1 MFKQIWDFIRR
12 EILPACGRH
21 KWIVAVGLVLIL
33 ASLAAWNSDRIAGAL
48 GVPCAPCKSVGTAQS
63 AFERARQDQD
73 AKAAERGTTAEEQTS
88 FTAFL
93 DLVKASQVTGAIL
106 PRQSEGTQQVAFR
119 TRDGRYLSTVLPSA
133 SLAKS
138 VADLLVENHVEILTN
153 VPSKL
158 DPEDMGALVR
168 SLLPT
173 LVIAAILLLM
183 TGRVPGVGGVPGE
196 WIGARK
202 NETRF
207 DDVQG
212 VEEAK
217 AELIE
222 AVGQLLDPSAAG
234 DLGANAP
241 RGILLVGPPG
251 TGKTMLARAVA
262 GEAGASFLRL
272 SGSDFVEMWAGLGAR
287 RVRRVF
293 AAARKRAP
301 CVIFIDELDSLGRK
315 RSAGSSGADR
325 ESDQTLNAL
334 LVELDGFAR
343 DDRVLVLAA
352 TNRVDTLDEA
362 LIRPGRFDRHVHVGL
377 PDLQGRRAI
386 LAAHARRVKLD
397 ETADLEATARG
408 TPGFSGAELANVINE
423 AAFAANRRGAKTIC
437 SIDLESA
444 RDRVMMGSER
454 KNLAWQHEERV
465 LTAWHEAGHALVALL
480 MPDSDPVH
488 KATIVPRGRALGMV
502 VRLPEHDRFAA
513 SRAKL
518 QADLAVAVG
527 GRIAE
532 ELKFGADRVSTG
544 AEADIRAA
552 TDLAYRMVAKW
563 GMSRRLGFMNWSGSD
578 DRIEEPV
585 RQEMKREIDQ
595 ALARVRR
602 LMIRHRP
609 ALDSIA
615 QALLDQE
622 TLDRGELEH
631 LLAAAPVVEPARSVR
646 PATRKRPRQFPD
658 FPMAAE

>member
-1 MFKQIWDFIRR
+1 MFKQIVTFIRR
-12 EILPACGRH
+12 TILPACARH
-21 KWIVAVGLVLIL
+21 KWIVAAGLVLVLVGL
-33 ASLAAWNSDRIAGAL
+33 AVQNSARIAGAL
-48 GVPCAPCKSVGTAQS
+48 GVPCAPCQSTGAAQS
-63 AFERARQDQD
+63 AFERARQD
-73 AKAAERGTTAEEQTS
+73 ATTKAQEPGARDEVS
-88 FTAFL
+88 YTAFL
-93 DLVKASQVTGAIL
+93 DRVKAGDVTAAIL
-106 PRQSEGTQQVAFR
+106 PRQSEGSQQIAFQ
-119 TRDGRYLSTVLPSA
+119 TRDGLYATTVLPSA
-133 SLAKS
+133 GLAKT
-138 VADLLVENHVEILTN
+138 VADLLVEAHVEILTN
-153 VPSKL
+153 VPAGL
-158 DPEDMGALVR
+158 DSEEMGALVR

-173 LVIAAILLLM
+173 LLIGVIILFM
-183 TGRVPGVGGVPGE
+183 TGRVPGVGSTPGE
-196 WIGARK
+196 WIRAQK

-217 AELIE
+217 ADLVE

-234 DLGANAP
+234 DLGAQVP

-301 CVIFIDELDSLGRK
+301 CVIFIDEVDSLGRK
-315 RSAGSSGADR
+315 RGGGSSGAER
-325 ESDQTLNAL
+325 ENDQTLNAL
-334 LVELDGFAR
+334 LVELDGFSR

-377 PDLQGRRAI
+377 PDMQGRRAI
-386 LAAHARRVKLD
+386 LRAHAKRVKLD
-397 ETADLEATARG
+397 RAADLEATARG
-408 TPGFSGAELANVINE
+408 TPGFSGAELANIINE
-423 AAFAANRRGAKTIC
+423 AAFAANRRGAKAIG
-437 SIDLESA
+437 SIDLETA

-454 KNLAWQHEERV
+454 KNFVLRDEERV

-480 MPDSDPVH
+480 MPESDPVH

-518 QADLAVAVG
+518 EADLAVAVG

-532 ELKFGADRVSTG
+532 ELKFGPGHVTTG

-552 TDLAYRMVAKW
+552 TDLAYKMVAKW
-563 GMSRRLGFMNWSGSD
+563 GMSRLGFMTWSGED

-585 RQEMKREIDQ
+585 RQEMKREIDR

-602 LMIRHRP
+602 LMVRHRA

-615 QALLDQE
+615 QALLDKE
-622 TLDRGELEH
+622 TLDRTELER
-631 LLAAAPVVEPARSVR
+631 LLAAAPVAEETAVVP
-646 PATRKRPRQFPD
+646 RKRPRDVP
-658 FPMAAE
+658 PIAMAAE